1 MNRFRMAVL
10 ALFVV
15 AALKLEAQRVELL
28 KDTLVLDKNLRYV
41 PISSQLKPGKINV
54 FFFTNE
60 DCDACMDQTNIL
72 ETEFIKKA
80 VPSNMSIHIMFT
92 GKLKD
97 PSSITSFSDLS
108 IPYGTVYIDTNQ
120 VYSKIVNLRVN
131 PVVFFVNEKGRIL
144 YTYNETKI
152 ITGNKIREVA
162 DGLFTGRIKPEQLSF
177 DAQWI
182 PCNRDTATYYREYNW
197 NNITGRYILTDYYK
211 NGKPQ
216 MKGQYSRLNPL
227 MAEGEF
233 SFFRN
238 DGSIESKRS
247 YKKDQLEGFWINY
260 DSSGI
265 AYEWLPYKND
275 VLNGSYRMLYTDSV
289 YLDGQLREGVR
300 TGTWRAFYPNGK
312 PYSVSNW
319 KEGKM
324 NGIFKCWDET
334 GELFIKVNTKDGEV
348 VYDTIPMILYDN
360 GQPFVDVYGISAD
373 KSTATLKYY
382 KDDGSMYLQRT
393 VTGKDRVRA
402 TYYEADGT
410 LKAQYELDMNKKA
423 LDGPFMIWHKDGKK
437 KYEILFANNIV
448 LTGSKIWYENGRI
461 KEYYDPADK
470 KIKYYDEEG
479 NLISNP
485 TSGEMHSMIDNGEWG
500 KKRYTTIAEGVNKIF
515 ATINAKVL

>member
-1 MNRFRMAVL
+1 MSKLRIA
-10 ALFVV
+10 VV
-15 AALKLEAQRVELL
+15 AFFLITALKLEAQRVESL
-28 KDTLVLDKNLRYV
+28 KDTMVLDKNLRYI

-60 DCDACMDQTNIL
+60 DCDACMDQANML

-108 IPYGTVYIDTNQ
+108 IPYGAVYIDTNQ
-120 VYSKIVNLRVN
+120 VYSKMLNLLAN
-131 PVVFFVNEKGRIL
+131 PIVFFVNDKGRIL
-144 YTYNETKI
+144 YTYSETKI
-152 ITGNKIREVA
+152 LPGNKIREVA

-227 MAEGEF
+227 TAEGEF
-233 SFFRN
+233 SFFRE
-238 DGSIESKRS
+238 DGSLESKRN
-247 YKKDQLEGFWINY
+247 YKKDEFDGQWINY

-265 AYEWLPYKND
+265 AYEWLPYKKG
-275 VLNGSYRMLYTDSV
+275 VLNGSYKMLYTDDV
-289 YLDGQLREGVR
+289 YLEGQLKEGVR
-300 TGTWRAFYPNGK
+300 TGTWRAFYPDGK
-312 PYSVSNW
+312 PFSVSNW
-319 KEGKM
+319 TAGKM
-324 NGIFKCWDET
+324 NGIFKCWNEK
-334 GELFIKVNTKDGEV
+334 GELFMKVNTKDGEV
-348 VYDTIPMILYDN
+348 VFDTIPMIVYDN

-373 KSTATLKYY
+373 GKSATMKYY
-382 KDDGSMYLQRT
+382 KEDGSMYLQRS
-393 VTGKDRVRA
+393 VPGKDRVRA
-402 TYYEADGT
+402 TYYEDGI
-410 LKAQYELDMNKKA
+410 LKAQYELDMNKKT
-423 LDGPFMIWHKDGKK
+423 LDGPFMIWYKDGKK
-437 KYEILFANNIV
+437 KYEILYANNVV

-470 KIKYYDEEG
+470 KIKYYDQDG
-479 NLISNP
+479 NPITNP
-485 TSGEMHSMIDNGEWG
+485 TTGEMHSMVDNLEWA
-500 KKRYTTIAEGVNKIF
+500 KKRFTTIAEGVNKIY
-515 ATINAKVL
+515 ATINGKVL